1 MTEQEEFRVSR
12 TTDTAATA
20 ARVRVFAMM
29 DTDGDRVVTRHDY
42 LSRIDRTVVAT
53 ERTEDDPIVV
63 AARAEGLKAWGE
75 MDADGDGR
83 LTFDEYNAW
92 VGADKFDNICR
103 FALGA
108 LFDLA
113 DADGDGALDKA
124 EFTTLR
130 TALNNNP
137 PGNAAAAFDA
147 LDADGD
153 GRVGRDAYLASI
165 RAYIVGDSS
174 PMGEALY

>member
-1 MTEQEEFRVSR
+1 MGR
-12 TTDTAATA
+12 TSVATA
-20 ARVRVFAMM
+20 TVARGRIFAM
-29 DTDGDRVVTRHDY
+29 
-42 LSRIDRTVVAT
+42 
-53 ERTEDDPIVV
+53 
-63 AARAEGLKAWGE
+63 
-75 MDADGDGR
+75 MDADGDGVISAQDYLSR
-83 LTFDEYNAW
+83 VDRAVQATGRSEDDPLVLAARREAHKAWAAMDANGDGKLSFEEYDAW

-124 EFTTLR
+124 EFTILR
-130 TALNNNP
+130 TALNNAP
-137 PGNAAAAFDA
+137 VNAEAAFGA

-153 GRVGRDAYLASI
+153 GRVGRDEYLASI
-165 RAYIVGDSS
+165 RAYVVGEAS

>member
-1 MTEQEEFRVSR
+1 MSRMTA
-12 TTDTAATA
+12 TAATA

-29 DTDGDRVVTRHDY
+29 DADGDQVITRHDY
-42 LSRIDRTVVAT
+42 LSRIDRTVLAT
-53 ERTEDDPIVV
+53 GRTEDDPLVV
-63 AARAEGLKAWGE
+63 AARTEGIKAWGA
-75 MDADGDGR
+75 MDANNDGK

-92 VGADKFDNICR
+92 VGADKFDNVCQ

-113 DADGDGALDKA
+113 DADRDGAVDKA

-130 TALNNNP
+130 TALNNS

-153 GRVGRDAYLASI
+153 GRVSRDAYLASI

-174 PMGEALY
+174 PMGEVLY

>member
-1 MTEQEEFRVSR
+1 MSR

-29 DTDGDRVVTRHDY
+29 DADGDRVVTRHDY

-53 ERTEDDPIVV
+53 GRTEDDPLVV

-130 TALNNNP
+130 TALNNP

>member
-1 MTEQEEFRVSR
+1 MTAA
-12 TTDTAATA
+12 AATA

-29 DTDGDRVVTRHDY
+29 DADRDQVITRHDY
-42 LSRIDRTVVAT
+42 LSRIDRTVLAT
-53 ERTEDDPIVV
+53 GRTEDDPLVV
-63 AARAEGLKAWGE
+63 AARTEGIKAWGA
-75 MDADGDGR
+75 MDANNDGK

-113 DADGDGALDKA
+113 DADGALDKA

-130 TALNNNP
+130 TALNNP
-137 PGNAAAAFDA
+137 PSNTAAAFDA

>member
-1 MTEQEEFRVSR
+1 MSP
-12 TTDTAATA
+12 TTATAATA

-29 DTDGDRVVTRHDY
+29 DADGDRGITRHDY
-42 LSRIDRTVVAT
+42 LSHIDRTVLAT
-53 ERTEDDPIVV
+53 GRTEDDPLVV
-63 AARAEGLKAWGE
+63 TARAEGVKAWGAK
-75 MDADGDGR
+75 DANSDGK
-83 LTFDEYNAW
+83 LTFDEYNAS
-92 VGADKFDNICR
+92 VGADTFDNVCR

-113 DADGDGALDKA
+113 DTDGDGALDKA
-124 EFTTLR
+124 EYTMLR
-130 TALNNNP
+130 TALNNSP
-137 PGNAAAAFDA
+137 SNAAAAFDA

-153 GRVGRDAYLASI
+153 GVVGRDAYLASI

>member
-1 MTEQEEFRVSR
+1 MSPTPAAAE
-12 TTDTAATA
+12 AATT
-20 ARVRVFAMM
+20 ARGRVFAMM
-29 DTDGDRVVTRHDY
+29 DADGDGVIAAHDY
-42 LSRIDRTVVAT
+42 LSRVDRAVRAT
-53 ERTEDDPIVV
+53 ERTEDDPLVV
-63 AARAEGLKAWGE
+63 AARAEAHKAWGA
-75 MDADGDGR
+75 MDADGDGK

-92 VGADKFDNICR
+92 VGADKFDNVCR

-124 EFTTLR
+124 EFTLLR
-130 TALNNNP
+130 TALNNP

-174 PMGEALY
+174 PMGQALY

>member
-1 MTEQEEFRVSR
+1 MSR
-12 TTDTAATA
+12 TTAETTAIDAATA
-20 ARVRVFAMM
+20 ARTRVFAMM
-29 DTDGDRVVTRHDY
+29 DADGDGVITAYDY
-42 LSRIDRTVVAT
+42 LSRIDRTVRT
-53 ERTEDDPIVV
+53 TGRTEDDPLVV
-63 AARAEGLKAWGE
+63 AARAEGRKAWAA
-75 MDADGDGR
+75 MDANDDGK

-103 FALGA
+103 FALGS

-124 EFTTLR
+124 EFTALR
-130 TALNNNP
+130 TALNNS

-147 LDADGD
+147 LDIDGD

-165 RAYIVGDSS
+165 RAYIVGDGS
-174 PMGEALY
+174 PMGEVLY

>member
-1 MTEQEEFRVSR
+1 MSP

-20 ARVRVFAMM
+20 ARGHVFAMM
-29 DTDGDRVVTRHDY
+29 DADGDQVVTRHDY
-42 LSRIDRTVVAT
+42 LSRIDRTVLAT
-53 ERTEDDPIVV
+53 ERAEDDPLVIT
-63 AARAEGLKAWGE
+63 ARAEGIKAWTA
-75 MDADGDGR
+75 MDANNDGK

-113 DADGDGALDKA
+113 DADKDGALDKA

-130 TALNNNP
+130 TALNNAP
-137 PGNAAAAFDA
+137 SNAAAAFDA

-153 GRVGRDAYLASI
+153 GLVGRDTYLASI

>member
-1 MTEQEEFRVSR
+1 MSS
-12 TTDTAATA
+12 TTTAAATA
-20 ARVRVFAMM
+20 ARERVFAMM
-29 DTDGDRVVTRHDY
+29 DADGDGVITAHDY
-42 LSRIDRTVVAT
+42 LSRVDRAVRAT
-53 ERTEDDPIVV
+53 ERTEDDPLVV
-63 AARAEGLKAWGE
+63 TARAEARKAWGA

-83 LTFDEYNAW
+83 LTFGEYNAW
-92 VGADKFDNICR
+92 VGADKFDNVCR
-103 FALGA
+103 FALGS

-113 DADGDGALDKA
+113 DTDGDGEVDKA
-124 EFTTLR
+124 EFTLLR
-130 TALNNNP
+130 TALNNA

-153 GRVGRDAYLASI
+153 GRVGRAAYLASI

>member
-1 MTEQEEFRVSR
+1 MS
-12 TTDTAATA
+12 TTPAADAAAAVAAAATT
-20 ARVRVFAMM
+20 ARERVFAMM
-29 DTDGDRVVTRHDY
+29 DADGDGVIAAHDY
-42 LSRIDRTVVAT
+42 LSRVDRTVLAT
-53 ERTEDDPIVV
+53 ERTEDDPLVV
-63 AARAEGLKAWGE
+63 AARTEAHKAWGS
-75 MDADGDGR
+75 MDADGDGK

-92 VGADKFDNICR
+92 VGADKFDNVCR

-113 DADGDGALDKA
+113 DADGDGALGKA
-124 EFTTLR
+124 EFTLLR
-130 TALNNNP
+130 TALNNP

-174 PMGEALY
+174 PMGEVLY

>member
-1 MTEQEEFRVSR
+1 MSST
-12 TTDTAATA
+12 TAAA
-20 ARVRVFAMM
+20 ATVARLRVFAMM
-29 DTDGDRVVTRHDY
+29 DADGDQVISRHDY
-42 LSRIDRTVVAT
+42 LSRIDRTVLAT
-53 ERTEDDPIVV
+53 GRTEDDPLVV
-63 AARAEGLKAWGE
+63 TARAEGVKAWGA
-75 MDADGDGR
+75 MDADGDGK

-92 VGADKFDNICR
+92 VGADKFDNVCR
-103 FALGA
+103 FALGS

-124 EFTTLR
+124 EFTALR
-130 TALNNNP
+130 TALNNS

-147 LDADGD
+147 LDDDGD

-165 RAYIVGDSS
+165 RAYIVGDES